1 MASDNQQCFLD
12 SNIWIYALAEH
23 QDPEKQEVARR
34 LVSDKSIAISTQV
47 INEVCRNLIKK
58 SDFPENQIQR
68 LVQTLYNR
76 CQVTSLN
83 VTILLRASDLRSRYQ
98 LSFWDSLIV
107 SSALTS
113 KVSMLYSEDM
123 QHGLIV
129 AEQLT
134 VINPF

>member
-1 MASDNQQCFLD
+1 
-12 SNIWIYALAEH
+12 
-23 QDPEKQEVARR
+23 
-34 LVSDKSIAISTQV
+34 
-47 INEVCRNLIKK
+47 
-58 SDFPENQIQR
+58 
-68 LVQTLYNR
+68 YNR

-134 VINPF
+134 IINPF